1 MRLGY
6 GNVAV
11 CLFVALV
18 AIFMWFYGKQC
29 VDATAYYLNL
39 YGHSKSLPYSTAT
52 FVGRE
57 KEMEEMIQLVDF
69 GNPNPQ
75 IVSIVGPPGI
85 GKSTLAI
92 HVGHDMVVQGVVV
105 HYVDMVEVSSMQA
118 LAEKVLESD
127 SDLVSTKNVT
137 VDRLY
142 RWARE
147 LHHKTLL
154 ILDNCDDILHAQ
166 KETLQKTVKKVSD
179 SSLKLK
185 ILMTSRQR
193 IMQLRLQTYPLHE
206 LHTDAACSLLQ
217 SFSKNLNSTLCES
230 IANLTGN
237 IPLALQVIG
246 ALLNQPDPPDTMT
259 IIHNLEKQLISTL
272 SPEDLPTEERVNASI
287 SLSYQYLDE
296 KLQKFGRY
304 FANFPG
310 SFSEETT
317 CEIMLS
323 FAQNPI
329 TCSYI
334 STSLHQLGQRSLLEY
349 NQRSGRYQF
358 HRLIREF
365 FLDIQRSTGKPGYSE
380 VVRFSKGFQLYYANK
395 LMHLSKQFHTDHKAA
410 LATLDIERHNIQH
423 FLEEFEASRTKIN
436 DADYLSMVTA
446 IVAALDTHYLNCRF
460 TPQEMLGPLRAIL
473 IRIDNKLRPVSPRK
487 DMATYTGL
495 YISIVVELTRLEEE
509 LNGTQIALQTIL
521 AHKQTVERMES
532 YDFVSDRDYAKFY
545 ISLSMFHATLDEHDG
560 VRQCHARILKK
571 TENELKYCSF
581 KSCSYFS
588 IGSAYYCIKSY
599 ENSIRFLQLALK
611 APDLSIVV
619 RAVSMKRLLKSY
631 QAINDQDMAQAT
643 LEYFVAIFPSLM
655 NAPAM
660 ELFQNNIFLQ
670 TIIGGY
676 RDNGR
681 TEEAFALEERHIEVI
696 QEFGARPS
704 LETVRKTK
712 ELVVHLI
719 QQQNYSKAADLAK
732 FGMESLKRL
741 TEEQETL
748 NLRLDL
754 QILIAQVKM
763 KTGKFS
769 EGLDDAE
776 RVVDFIYAYEQGP
789 SVFAR
794 QLSEV
799 CGDVAIFRLRF
810 GCIIGDHDVVEIVI
824 SGGIKLVVIIFE
836 EILDLDVSKESNA
849 YVSQNDDQIIQLS
862 RSKDLSMK
870 TDELTL
876 YTASLKSSQ
885 LGSSLLHSWL
895 KYAFG
900 ILSAN
905 ARWFVQFRVVRFL
918 HRVLWVTTK
927 LIIVY
932 YILRCIRCCICL
944 PCKAVY
950 FIARVIDLCVCL
962 IAIHLLNVYV
972 AL

>member
-11 CLFVALV
+11 CLSVVLV

-29 VDATAYYLNL
+29 VDVTAYYLNL

-85 GKSTLAI
+85 GKSTLTI
-92 HVGHDMVVQGVVV
+92 HVGHDMVAQGVVV

-166 KETLQKTVKKVSD
+166 KETLQKTVKKVRD
-179 SSLKLK
+179 SSPQLK

-193 IMQLRLQTYPLHE
+193 TMQLRLQMYPLHE

-246 ALLNQPDPPDTMT
+246 ALLNQPDPPDPMT
-259 IIHNLEKQLISTL
+259 IIHNLDKQLISTL
-272 SPEDLPTEERVNASI
+272 SPAELPTEERVNASI
-287 SLSYQYLDE
+287 SLSYQYLDG

-310 SFSEETT
+310 SFSKETT

-334 STSLHQLGQRSLLEY
+334 FKSIYNLVQRSLLEY

-365 FLDIQRSTGKPGYSE
+365 FLDIQRSSGNDE
-380 VVRFSKGFQLYYANK
+380 VVRFSKGFRKNYANK
-395 LMHLSKQFHTDHKAA
+395 LMHLSKQFQIDHKAA

-423 FLEEFEASRTKIN
+423 FLEEFEASHTSIN
-436 DADYLSMVTA
+436 DADYLSMVRAVA
-446 IVAALDTHYLNCRF
+446 IALDTHYLNCRF
-460 TPQEMLGPLRAIL
+460 TPQEMFGPLRAIL
-473 IRIDNKLRPVSPRK
+473 IHIDDKLRPVSPRK
-487 DMATYTGL
+487 DMPTYVPMH
-495 YISIVVELTRLEEE
+495 INIVIKLARLEEE
-509 LNGTQIALQTIL
+509 LNGTEIALQTVL

-532 YDFVSDRDYAKFY
+532 YEILSGHDYARFY
-545 ISLSMFHATLDEHDG
+545 IQLSKYYMALDEHDG

-571 TENELKYCSF
+571 TENELKYCSV
-581 KSCSYFS
+581 KSCSYSYLS
-588 IGSAYYCIKSY
+588 IATASYFANSY
-599 ENSIRFLQLALK
+599 EDSIHFLHLVLK
-611 APDLSIVV
+611 THDLSTIP
-619 RAVSMKRLLKSY
+619 RALLIRRLLVSY
-631 QAINDQDMAQAT
+631 QAINDHDMAQAT
-643 LEYFVAIFPSLM
+643 LEDFIAIFPSLM
-655 NAPAM
+655 SVPPT
-660 ELFQNNIFLQ
+660 EIFQNNLYLQ
-670 TIIGGY
+670 EIIRGY
-676 RDNGR
+676 RNYGR
-681 TEEAFALEERHIEVI
+681 TEEALALEERQIEVI
-696 QEFGARPS
+696 QEFGVRPS
-704 LETVRKTK
+704 VETVIKTV
-712 ELVVHLI
+712 ELVVQLLH
-719 QQQNYSKAADLAK
+719 QQNYSKAADLAK
-732 FGMESLKRL
+732 FGIESLKQL
-741 TEEQETL
+741 SEEQETL
-748 NLRLDL
+748 SLRLEL
-754 QILIAQVKM
+754 QIIIARAKM

-776 RVVDFIYAYEQGP
+776 RVVDFIYEHEHGP
-789 SVFAR
+789 SLFAR
-794 QLSEV
+794 QLSKV
-799 CGDVAIFRLRF
+799 CGYVAVFRLRF
-810 GCIIGDHDVVEIVI
+810 GCVVGDYDVLEIAL
-824 SGGIKLVVIIFE
+824 SGGIGLVVRIFE
-836 EILDLDVSKESNA
+836 VLLDLDVSKEPD
-849 YVSQNDDQIIQLS
+849 VSQNDAQIIQQS
-862 RSKDLSMK
+862 PSKDLSVK
-870 TDELTL
+870 TNELSL
-876 YTASLKSSQ
+876 YTASLNFSQ
-885 LGSSLLHSWL
+885 PGSSLLN
-895 KYAFG
+895 YAFDT
-900 ILSAN
+900 ILTN
-905 ARWFVQFRVVRFL
+905 ARWLVQLKVIRFQIN
-918 HRVLWVTTK
+918 VLWVIGK
-927 LIIVY
+927 VILVY
-932 YILRCIRCCICL
+932 CILRCIRCCICL
-944 PCKAVY
+944 PCKTMY